1 MAQRFMDFTAMYRK
15 YFQTSHLNAAEKAR
29 GYLTGL
35 LMKSP
40 RKNMERME
48 EYVQD
53 YDYQNQQQFLSDS
66 PWDHAELTKRIGRD
80 VDELLG
86 GSESALVIDESGF
99 RKKGVKSA
107 GVARQW
113 NGRDG
118 KVDNCQ
124 VGVFSALVNHKG
136 ASLVN
141 SRLYLPDSWTNDDER
156 CRLAKIPED
165 KREYQSKTQMA
176 WEMIE
181 EALGNGLR
189 FNSVNFDALYGSTPW
204 LLRKVEDA
212 GLLFFGDVRT
222 NQHVFVEDPKPYL
235 PRRKRKTGR
244 KFTQLRSRNEGVKI
258 EDLFANA
265 SSQQWKRVKVR
276 ESTKGTIT
284 VTACYQ
290 RVWLWDGEEKQAR
303 QWWAVCYREGRDG
316 ELKYFLSNAAETVS
330 LVTLLRKHAMR
341 FWIERCFQDGKT
353 SIGMGDYQ
361 ARGWIAWHHH
371 MALVMLAM
379 LFMLRERIRYKT
391 TIELLSCQDIIEL
404 LNVYIPRKD
413 TTAEAVIQNINE
425 RHRKR
430 RAAIEYAK
438 RRKSEHDT

>member
-1 MAQRFMDFTAMYRK
+1 MDFTAMYRE
-15 YFQTSHLNAAEKAR
+15 YFQTSHLNAADKAR

-66 PWDHAELTKRIGRD
+66 PWDHAKLMKRVGRD

-86 GSESALVIDESGF
+86 GSESALLIDESGF

-124 VGVFSALVNHKG
+124 VGVFAALSNSKG
-136 ASLVN
+136 ASLVDT
-141 SRLYLPDSWTNDDER
+141 RLYLPESWTSDDER
-156 CRLAKIPED
+156 CRLAKIPAD
-165 KREYQSKTQMA
+165 KREYQAKTQMA

-181 EALGNGLR
+181 AAMENGLR
-189 FNSVNFDALYGSTPW
+189 FSSVNFDALYGSTPW

-222 NQHVFVEDPKPYL
+222 NQQVFVEDPKPYL
-235 PRRKRKTGR
+235 PRRKQKTGR
-244 KFTQLRSRNEGVKI
+244 KFTQLRPRSESVEIG
-258 EDLFANA
+258 DLFANA
-265 SSQQWKRVKVR
+265 SPEQWQRIKVR
-276 ESTKGTIT
+276 EGTKGTIT
-284 VTACYQ
+284 VTACRM
-290 RVWLWDGEEKQAR
+290 RVWLWDGEEKKAR
-303 QWWAVCYREGRDG
+303 QWWAVCYRDSPNG
-316 ELKYFLSNAAETVS
+316 ELKYFLSNAGEKAS
-330 LVTLLRKHAMR
+330 LAALIRKHAMR

-353 SIGMGDYQ
+353 STGMGDYQ

-379 LFMLRERIRYKT
+379 LFMLRERIRYKVSV
-391 TIELLSCQDIIEL
+391 ELLSCQDIIEL

-413 TTAEAVIQNINE
+413 TTVEAVIKNINE

-430 RAAIEYAK
+430 RAAIESAK
-438 RRKSEHDT
+438 RRNRKGGT